1 MTIGQKIRESRK
13 AKGLRLS
20 DIGAI
25 VGQTPASLSDL
36 ENDKLKGGPSAEIII
51 KIAKALGDQSLLLFA
66 LQENPIYKAVIP
78 QIFPDLNNIKNDPS
92 TIFVKLEEELGEAL
106 EASKIISRLL
116 CHADPS
122 SNPNFRAIFM
132 ANMEQ
137 ILDVMRGGEVLFLK
151 LIEAGIMTHEDRLE
165 LHDRQQK
172 KCEDHGHHRRAEDR
186 V

>member
-1 MTIGQKIRESRK
+1 MTIGQKITEARKRAGMTLESLGQ
-13 AKGLRLS
+13 AIGLGKSALS
-20 DIGAI
+20 
-25 VGQTPASLSDL
+25 SM
-36 ENDKLKGGPSAEIII
+36 ENDQLKGGPSSEVIV
-51 KIAKALGDQSLLLFA
+51 KIAMALGDQSLLLFA

-122 SNPNFRAIFM
+122 SNPNFRATFM

-151 LIEAGIMTHEDRLE
+151 LIESGIMTHEDRLE

-172 KCEDHGHHRRAEDR
+172 KCEDHGHHRRAED
-186 V
+186 